1 MKPDLIIL
9 FSGGADSALIL
20 ELALEEGFNPYCVL
34 VDYGQEHL
42 IELEFAQR
50 YLKEKSIPNQIVTL
64 HGLGL
69 RSGLTSGEK
78 SLYDGVHEMYV
89 PQRNLLFVSI
99 AASIAENLD
108 INTIWY
114 GANKTDSLEF
124 PDCTVQWVRS
134 INKFMKENGGYNIYL
149 DAPLIEMKKE
159 EVLEALAYRH
169 IDMNKVFSGYM
180 EDNEDRYVLDLSFIG
195 NKKLPDASA
204 ESLGIQ
210 VKKCDCETEYCGI
223 CSYPWCDH
231 IQCKCSE
238 RGMR

>member
-1 MKPDLIIL
+1 VKPDLIIL

-159 EVLEALAYRH
+159 EVLEALKCRH
-169 IDMNKVFSGYM
+169 VDMNKIFSGYM
-180 EDNEDRYVLDLSFIG
+180 EN
-195 NKKLPDASA
+195 N
-204 ESLGIQ
+204 
-210 VKKCDCETEYCGI
+210 
-223 CSYPWCDH
+223 
-231 IQCKCSE
+231 
-238 RGMR
+238 